1 MNGLIFTTMIS
12 FGLPLI
18 ALLYA
23 LWRKRYI
30 PYMLGILAFV
40 VSQILIRIP
49 ILNYLNGTS
58 TDFQM
63 FSVMQ
68 PILFAVLLSISAGIF
83 EEIARFITMRY
94 FMKQRDWQSGFLFGA
109 GHGGIE
115 AVLIVGIPVISL
127 LLSQTVIQNGD
138 SYYLGGIER
147 IFAMVLHVGLSFIVL
162 QAVVQKKFR
171 YVVYAILIHGT
182 VNALAGIISLY
193 VPGKSGIIMSEVSIA
208 IFVLLTFSYSFILKR
223 KGVLK

>member
-12 FGLPLI
+12 FGLPLL

-23 LWRKRYI
+23 VWKKRYI
-30 PYMLGILAFV
+30 PYMLGVLAFV

-49 ILNYLNGTS
+49 ILNYVNGTS

-68 PILFAVLLSISAGIF
+68 PVLFVLLLSLSAGIF
-83 EEIARFITMRY
+83 EEVARFIAMRY

-127 LLSQTVIQNGD
+127 LLSQTAIQNGD
-138 SYYLGGIER
+138 SYYFAGIER
-147 IFAMVLHVGLSFIVL
+147 IFAMVLHIGLSFIIL

-171 YVVYAILIHGT
+171 YVIYAILIHGT
-182 VNALAGIISLY
+182 ANALASIISLY
-193 VPGKSGIIMSEVSIA
+193 VKGKSGIIMSEVSLA
-208 IFVLLTFSYSFILKR
+208 ICALLVFSYSFILKR
-223 KGVLK
+223 KGV

>member
-12 FGLPLI
+12 FGLPLVV
-18 ALLYA
+18 LLYA
-23 LWRKRYI
+23 FWKKRYF
-30 PYMLGILAFV
+30 PYMLGVLAFV

-63 FSVMQ
+63 FSATQ
-68 PILFAVLLSISAGIF
+68 PVLFVLLLSLSAGIF
-83 EEIARFITMRY
+83 EEIARFIAMRY

-138 SYYLGGIER
+138 SYYFGGIER
-147 IFAMVLHVGLSFIVL
+147 IFAMVLHIGLSFIVL
-162 QAVVQKKFR
+162 QAVVQKKFH
-171 YVVYAILIHGT
+171 YVVFAILIHGA
-182 VNALAGIISLY
+182 VNTLAGIIPLY
-193 VPGKSGIIMSEVSIA
+193 VPGTNGIIAVEVSIA
-208 IFVLLTFSYSFILKR
+208 ISAVLVFSHSFILKR
-223 KGVLK
+223 RGVLK

>member
-12 FGLPLI
+12 FGLPLV

-23 LWRKRYI
+23 FWKKRYF
-30 PYMLGILAFV
+30 PYMLGVLAFV

-63 FSVMQ
+63 FSVTQ
-68 PILFAVLLSISAGIF
+68 PVLFVLLLSLSAGIF
-83 EEIARFITMRY
+83 EEIARFIAMRY

-138 SYYLGGIER
+138 SYYFGGIER
-147 IFAMVLHVGLSFIVL
+147 IFATVLHIGLSFIVL

-171 YVVYAILIHGT
+171 YIVFAILIHGA
-182 VNALAGIISLY
+182 VNTLAGIIPQY
-193 VPGKSGIIMSEVSIA
+193 VPGTNGIVAVEVAIA
-208 IFVLLTFSYSFILKR
+208 ISAVLVFSHSFILKR

>member
-12 FGLPLI
+12 CGLPLV

-23 LWRKRYI
+23 FWKKRYI
-30 PYMLGILAFV
+30 PYMLGVLAFV

-49 ILNYLNGTS
+49 ILNYVNGTS
-58 TDFQM
+58 TNFQM

-68 PILFAVLLSISAGIF
+68 PVLFVLLLSLSAGIF
-83 EEIARFITMRY
+83 EEVARFIAMRY

-138 SYYLGGIER
+138 SYYFAGIER
-147 IFAMVLHVGLSFIVL
+147 IFAMVLHIGLSIIVL
-162 QAVVQKKFR
+162 HAVVQKKFR
-171 YVVYAILIHGT
+171 YVVYTILIHGT
-182 VNALAGIISLY
+182 ANAIASIIALY
-193 VPGKSGIIMSEVSIA
+193 VQGKSGIILSEVSIA
-208 IFVLLTFSYSFILKR
+208 ICAVLVFSYSVILKR
-223 KGVLK
+223 KGV

>member
-18 ALLYA
+18 ALFYA
-23 LWRKRYI
+23 FWKKRYI
-30 PYMLGILAFV
+30 PYMVCESIFV
-40 VSQILIRIP
+40 IQQKP
-49 ILNYLNGTS
+49 ILNYVNGTS

-68 PILFAVLLSISAGIF
+68 PVLFVLLLSLSAGIF
-83 EEIARFITMRY
+83 EEIARFIAMRY

-115 AVLIVGIPVISL
+115 AVLIVGVPVLSL

-147 IFAMVLHVGLSFIVL
+147 IFAMVLHIGLSFIIL

-208 IFVLLTFSYSFILKR
+208 IFALLTFSYSFMLKR
-223 KGVLK
+223 KGV

>member
-1 MNGLIFTTMIS
+1 MNGLIFTAFIS
-12 FGLPLI
+12 IGLPLV

-23 LWRKRYI
+23 FWKKRYI
-30 PYMLGILAFV
+30 PYMFGVLAFV
-40 VSQILIRIP
+40 VSQVLIRIP
-49 ILNYLNGTS
+49 LLNYLNGNS
-58 TDFQM
+58 TGFQM

-68 PILFAVLLSISAGIF
+68 PILFVIVLSLSAGIF
-83 EEIARFITMRY
+83 EETARFIAMRY
-94 FMKQRDWQSGFLFGA
+94 FMKQREWESGFLFGA

-138 SYYLGGIER
+138 SYYIGGIER

-171 YVVYAILIHGT
+171 YVVYAIFIHGT
-182 VNALAGIISLY
+182 VNALASIISLY
-193 VPGKSGIIMSEVSIA
+193 VSWKRGIIAAEVSIA
-208 IFVLLTFSYSFILKR
+208 ICALLVFSYSFLLKR

>member
-12 FGLPLI
+12 FGLPLV

-23 LWRKRYI
+23 FWKKRYI
-30 PYMLGILAFV
+30 PYMLGVLAFV

-49 ILNYLNGTS
+49 ILNYVSGTS
-58 TDFQM
+58 TNFQM

-68 PILFAVLLSISAGIF
+68 PVLFVLLLSLSAGIF
-83 EEIARFITMRY
+83 EEIARFIAMRY

-109 GHGGIE
+109 GHSGIE

-127 LLSQTVIQNGD
+127 LLSQTVIQNGG
-138 SYYLGGIER
+138 SYYFAGIER
-147 IFAMVLHVGLSFIVL
+147 IFATVLHIGLSIIVL

-182 VNALAGIISLY
+182 ANAIASIIPLY
-193 VPGKSGIIMSEVSIA
+193 VQGKSGIILSEVSIA
-208 IFVLLTFSYSFILKR
+208 ICAVLVFSYSVISKR
-223 KGVLK
+223 KGV

>member
-12 FGLPLI
+12 FGLPLV

-23 LWRKRYI
+23 VWKKRSI
-30 PYMLGILAFV
+30 PYMLGVLAFV

-49 ILNYLNGTS
+49 ILNYVNGTS

-68 PILFAVLLSISAGIF
+68 PVLFVLLLSLSAGIF
-83 EEIARFITMRY
+83 EEVARFIVMRY

-127 LLSQTVIQNGD
+127 LFSQTVIQNGD
-138 SYYLGGIER
+138 SYYFGGIER
-147 IFAMVLHVGLSFIVL
+147 IFAMVLHIGLSLIVL
-162 QAVVQKKFR
+162 QAVIQKKFR

-182 VNALAGIISLY
+182 ANALAGIISLY

-208 IFVLLTFSYSFILKR
+208 ICVLFVFSYSFILKR
-223 KGVLK
+223 KGV

>member
-12 FGLPLI
+12 FGLPLV

-23 LWRKRYI
+23 FWKKRYI
-30 PYMLGILAFV
+30 PYMLGVLAFV

-49 ILNYLNGTS
+49 ILNYVSGTS
-58 TDFQM
+58 TNFQM

-68 PILFAVLLSISAGIF
+68 PVLFVLLLSLSAGIF
-83 EEIARFITMRY
+83 EEIARFIAMRY

-115 AVLIVGIPVISL
+115 AVLIVGVPVISL
-127 LLSQTVIQNGD
+127 LLSQTFIQNGD
-138 SYYLGGIER
+138 SYYFGGMER
-147 IFAMVLHVGLSFIVL
+147 IVAMVLHIGLSIIVL

-182 VNALAGIISLY
+182 ANAIASIISLY

-208 IFVLLTFSYSFILKR
+208 ICAVLVFSYSFILKR
-223 KGVLK
+223 KGV

>member
-12 FGLPLI
+12 FGLPLV

-23 LWRKRYI
+23 VWKKRYI
-30 PYMLGILAFV
+30 PYMLGVLAFV

-49 ILNYLNGTS
+49 ILNYVNGTS

-68 PILFAVLLSISAGIF
+68 PVLFVLLLSLSAGIF
-83 EEIARFITMRY
+83 EEVARFIVMRY

-127 LLSQTVIQNGD
+127 LFSQTVIQNGD
-138 SYYLGGIER
+138 SYYFGGIER
-147 IFAMVLHVGLSFIVL
+147 IFAMVLHIGLSLIVL
-162 QAVVQKKFR
+162 QAVIQKKFR

-182 VNALAGIISLY
+182 ANALAGVISLY

-208 IFVLLTFSYSFILKR
+208 ICVLFVFSYSFILKR
-223 KGVLK
+223 KGV

>member
-1 MNGLIFTTMIS
+1 MNGLIFTAMIS
-12 FGLPLI
+12 FGLPLV

-23 LWRKRYI
+23 FWKKRYI
-30 PYMLGILAFV
+30 PYMLGVLAFV

-49 ILNYLNGTS
+49 ILNYVNGTS
-58 TDFQM
+58 TNFQI

-68 PILFAVLLSISAGIF
+68 PVLFVLLLSLSAGIF
-83 EEIARFITMRY
+83 EEIARFIAMRY
-94 FMKQRDWQSGFLFGA
+94 CMKQRDWQSGFLFGA

-138 SYYLGGIER
+138 SYYFGGIER

-171 YVVYAILIHGT
+171 YVVYAILIHGIA
-182 VNALAGIISLY
+182 NALAGIISLY
-193 VPGKSGIIMSEVSIA
+193 VPGASGIIMSEVSIA
-208 IFVLLTFSYSFILKR
+208 ICALLVFSYSFILKR

>member
-12 FGLPLI
+12 FGLPLV

-23 LWRKRYI
+23 FWKKRYI
-30 PYMLGILAFV
+30 PYMLGVLAFV
-40 VSQILIRIP
+40 ISQILIRIP
-49 ILNYLNGTS
+49 ILNYINGTS
-58 TDFQM
+58 TNFQM

-68 PILFAVLLSISAGIF
+68 PVLFVLLLSLSAGIF
-83 EEIARFITMRY
+83 EEIARFIAMRY

-138 SYYLGGIER
+138 SYYFAGIER
-147 IFAMVLHVGLSFIVL
+147 IFAMVLHIGLSFIVL
-162 QAVVQKKFR
+162 HAVVQKKFR

-182 VNALAGIISLY
+182 ANAIASFISLY

-208 IFVLLTFSYSFILKR
+208 ICAVLVFSYSFILKR
-223 KGVLK
+223 KGV

>member
-12 FGLPLI
+12 FGLPLL

-23 LWRKRYI
+23 VWKKRYI
-30 PYMLGILAFV
+30 PYILGVLAFV

-49 ILNYLNGTS
+49 ILNYVNGTS

-68 PILFAVLLSISAGIF
+68 PVLFVLLLSLSAGIF
-83 EEIARFITMRY
+83 EEVARFIAMRY
-94 FMKQRDWQSGFLFGA
+94 FMKQLDWQSGFLFGA

-127 LLSQTVIQNGD
+127 LLSQTAIQNGD
-138 SYYLGGIER
+138 SYYFAGIER
-147 IFAMVLHVGLSFIVL
+147 IFAMVLHIGLSFIIL

-171 YVVYAILIHGT
+171 YVIYAILIHGT
-182 VNALAGIISLY
+182 ANALASIISLY
-193 VPGKSGIIMSEVSIA
+193 VKGKSGIIMSEVSLA
-208 IFVLLTFSYSFILKR
+208 ICALLVFSYSFILKR
-223 KGVLK
+223 KGV

>member
-12 FGLPLI
+12 FGLPLV

-23 LWRKRYI
+23 FWKKRYF
-30 PYMLGILAFV
+30 PYMLGVLAFV

-63 FSVMQ
+63 FSVTQ
-68 PILFAVLLSISAGIF
+68 PVLLVLLLSLSAGIF
-83 EEIARFITMRY
+83 EEIARFIAMRY

-138 SYYLGGIER
+138 SYYFGGIER
-147 IFAMVLHVGLSFIVL
+147 IFATVLHIGLSFIVL

-171 YVVYAILIHGT
+171 YVVFAILIHGA
-182 VNALAGIISLY
+182 VNTLAGIIPQY
-193 VPGKSGIIMSEVSIA
+193 VPGTNGIVAVEVAIA
-208 IFVLLTFSYSFILKR
+208 ISAVLVFSHSFILKR

>member
-12 FGLPLI
+12 FGLPLL

-23 LWRKRYI
+23 VWKKRYI
-30 PYMLGILAFV
+30 PYILGVLAFV

-49 ILNYLNGTS
+49 ILNYVNGTS

-68 PILFAVLLSISAGIF
+68 PVLFVLLLSLSAGIF
-83 EEIARFITMRY
+83 EEVARFIAMRY

-127 LLSQTVIQNGD
+127 LLSQTAIQNGD
-138 SYYLGGIER
+138 SYYFAGIER
-147 IFAMVLHVGLSFIVL
+147 IFAMVLHIGLSFIIL

-171 YVVYAILIHGT
+171 YVIYAILIHGT
-182 VNALAGIISLY
+182 ANALASIISLY
-193 VPGKSGIIMSEVSIA
+193 VKGKSGIIMSEVSLA
-208 IFVLLTFSYSFILKR
+208 ICALLVFSYSFILKR
-223 KGVLK
+223 KGV

>member
-12 FGLPLI
+12 CGLPLV

-23 LWRKRYI
+23 FWKKRYI
-30 PYMLGILAFV
+30 PYMLGVLAFV
-40 VSQILIRIP
+40 VSQTLIRIP
-49 ILNYLNGTS
+49 ILNYVNGTS
-58 TDFQM
+58 TNFQM

-68 PILFAVLLSISAGIF
+68 PVLFVLLLSLSAGIF
-83 EEIARFITMRY
+83 EEVARFIAMRY

-138 SYYLGGIER
+138 SYYLAGIER
-147 IFAMVLHVGLSFIVL
+147 IFAMVLHIGLSFIVL

-171 YVVYAILIHGT
+171 YVVYAIFIHGT
-182 VNALAGIISLY
+182 ANAIASIIPLYVQGKNGIIL
-193 VPGKSGIIMSEVSIA
+193 SEVSIA
-208 IFVLLTFSYSFILKR
+208 ICAVLVFSYSFILKR
-223 KGVLK
+223 KGV

>member
-1 MNGLIFTTMIS
+1 MNGLIFTAFIS
-12 FGLPLI
+12 IGLPLV

-23 LWRKRYI
+23 FWKKRYI
-30 PYMLGILAFV
+30 PYMFGVLAFV
-40 VSQILIRIP
+40 VSQVLIRIP
-49 ILNYLNGTS
+49 LLNYLNGNS
-58 TDFQM
+58 TGFQM

-68 PILFAVLLSISAGIF
+68 PILFVIVLSLSAGIF
-83 EEIARFITMRY
+83 EETARFIAMRY

-138 SYYLGGIER
+138 SYYIGGIER

-171 YVVYAILIHGT
+171 YVVYAIFIHGT
-182 VNALAGIISLY
+182 VNALASIIPLYVSGKRGIIAA
-193 VPGKSGIIMSEVSIA
+193 EVSIA
-208 IFVLLTFSYSFILKR
+208 ICALLVFSYSFLLKR

>member
-12 FGLPLI
+12 FGLPLV

-23 LWRKRYI
+23 FWKKRYI

-49 ILNYLNGTS
+49 ILNYVSGTS
-58 TDFQM
+58 TNFQM
-63 FSVMQ
+63 FSIMQ
-68 PILFAVLLSISAGIF
+68 PVLFVLLLSLSAGIF
-83 EEIARFITMRY
+83 EEIARFIAMRY
-94 FMKQRDWQSGFLFGA
+94 FMKQRDWHSGFLFGA

-115 AVLIVGIPVISL
+115 AVLIVGVPVISL
-127 LLSQTVIQNGD
+127 LLSQTFIQNGD
-138 SYYLGGIER
+138 SYYFGGMER
-147 IFAMVLHVGLSFIVL
+147 IVAMVLHIGLSIIVL

-182 VNALAGIISLY
+182 ANALAGIISLY
-193 VPGKSGIIMSEVSIA
+193 VPGKNGIIMSEVSIA
-208 IFVLLTFSYSFILKR
+208 ICALLVFSYSFILKR
-223 KGVLK
+223 KGV

>member
-12 FGLPLI
+12 FGLPLV

-23 LWRKRYI
+23 VWKKRYI
-30 PYMLGILAFV
+30 PYMLGVLAFV

-49 ILNYLNGTS
+49 ILNYVNGTS
-58 TDFQM
+58 TNFQM

-68 PILFAVLLSISAGIF
+68 PVLFVLLLSLSAGIF
-83 EEIARFITMRY
+83 EEIARFIAMRY

-127 LLSQTVIQNGD
+127 LLSQTVIQNGG
-138 SYYLGGIER
+138 SYYFSGIER
-147 IFAMVLHVGLSFIVL
+147 IFAMVLHIGLSIIVL

-171 YVVYAILIHGT
+171 YVVYAILIHG
-182 VNALAGIISLY
+182 VANALASIILLY
-193 VPGKSGIIMSEVSIA
+193 VQGKSGIILSEVSIA
-208 IFVLLTFSYSFILKR
+208 ICALFVFSYSFILKR
-223 KGVLK
+223 KGV

>member
-1 MNGLIFTTMIS
+1 MNGLIFTAMIS

-23 LWRKRYI
+23 VWKKRYI
-30 PYMLGILAFV
+30 PYMLGVLAFV

-49 ILNYLNGTS
+49 ILNYVNGTS

-68 PILFAVLLSISAGIF
+68 PVLFALLLSLSAGIF
-83 EEIARFITMRY
+83 EEVARFIAMRY
-94 FMKQRDWQSGFLFGA
+94 FMKQRDWQSAFLFGA

-115 AVLIVGIPVISL
+115 ALLIVGVPVISL
-127 LLSQTVIQNGD
+127 LFSQTVIQNGD
-138 SYYLGGIER
+138 SYYFGGIER

-171 YVVYAILIHGT
+171 YVVYAILIHGAA
-182 VNALAGIISLY
+182 NAIAGIISLY
-193 VPGKSGIIMSEVSIA
+193 VPGKSGIIISEVAIA
-208 IFVLLTFSYSFILKR
+208 IFALLTFSYSFILKR
-223 KGVLK
+223 KGV

>member
-12 FGLPLI
+12 FGLPLV

-23 LWRKRYI
+23 FWKKRYI
-30 PYMLGILAFV
+30 PYMLGVLAFA

-63 FSVMQ
+63 FSAMQ
-68 PILFAVLLSISAGIF
+68 PVLFVLLLSLSAGIF
-83 EEIARFITMRY
+83 EEIARFIAMRY

-115 AVLIVGIPVISL
+115 AILIVGIPVVSL
-127 LLSQTVIQNGD
+127 LLSQTVSGNTD
-138 SYYLGGIER
+138 SYFVGGIER
-147 IFAMVLHVGLSFIVL
+147 FFAMILHIGLSFIVL
-162 QAVVQKKFR
+162 QAVVQKKLR
-171 YVVYAILIHGT
+171 YVVYAIFIHGI
-182 VNALAGIISLY
+182 VNTLGSIMLRY
-193 VPGKSGIIMSEVSIA
+193 VPGKSGISMSEVSIA
-208 IFVLLTFSYSFILKR
+208 ICALLVFSYSFILKR
-223 KGVLK
+223 RGVLK

>member
-12 FGLPLI
+12 FGLPLV

-23 LWRKRYI
+23 VWKKRYI
-30 PYMLGILAFV
+30 PYMLGVLAFV

-49 ILNYLNGTS
+49 ILNYVNGTS

-68 PILFAVLLSISAGIF
+68 PVLFVLLLSLSAGIF
-83 EEIARFITMRY
+83 EEVARFIAMRY

-115 AVLIVGIPVISL
+115 AVLIVGIPVIS

-193 VPGKSGIIMSEVSIA
+193 VPGKNGIIMSEVSIA
-208 IFVLLTFSYSFILKR
+208 ICALLVFSYSFILKR

>member
-1 MNGLIFTTMIS
+1 MIS

-23 LWRKRYI
+23 FGRKRHI
-30 PYMLGILAFV
+30 PYMLGVLVFV

-49 ILNYLNGTS
+49 ILNYVNGTS

-63 FSVMQ
+63 FLVMQ
-68 PILFAVLLSISAGIF
+68 PILFALCLVYQLNF
-83 EEIARFITMRY
+83 EEIVFIAMRY
-94 FMKQRDWQSGFLFGA
+94 FMKQTRLAVWFLFGA

-147 IFAMVLHVGLSFIVL
+147 IFCDGITCWAFIVL
-162 QAVVQKKFR
+162 QAVVQKKFLLCCICNSHPWDCKCISGH
-171 YVVYAILIHGT
+171 YLAICARKI
-182 VNALAGIISLY
+182 
-193 VPGKSGIIMSEVSIA
+193 GIIMSEVSIA
-208 IFVLLTFSYSFILKR
+208 ICALFVLSYSFILKR
-223 KGVLK
+223 KGV

>member
-12 FGLPLI
+12 FGLPLV

-23 LWRKRYI
+23 VWKKHYI
-30 PYMLGILAFV
+30 PYMLGVLAFV

-49 ILNYLNGTS
+49 ILNYVNGTS
-58 TDFQM
+58 TNFQM

-68 PILFAVLLSISAGIF
+68 PVLFVLLLSLSAGIF
-83 EEIARFITMRY
+83 EEIARFIAMRY

-127 LLSQTVIQNGD
+127 LLSQTVIQNGG
-138 SYYLGGIER
+138 SYYFSGIER
-147 IFAMVLHVGLSFIVL
+147 IFAMVLHIGLSIIVL

-171 YVVYAILIHGT
+171 YVVYAILIHG
-182 VNALAGIISLY
+182 VANALASIILLY
-193 VPGKSGIIMSEVSIA
+193 VQGKSGIILSEVSIA
-208 IFVLLTFSYSFILKR
+208 ICALFVFSYSFILKR
-223 KGVLK
+223 KGV

>member
-12 FGLPLI
+12 CGLPLV

-23 LWRKRYI
+23 FWKKRYI
-30 PYMLGILAFV
+30 PYMLGVLAFV

-49 ILNYLNGTS
+49 ILNYVNGTS
-58 TDFQM
+58 TNFQM

-68 PILFAVLLSISAGIF
+68 PVLFVLLLSLSAGIF
-83 EEIARFITMRY
+83 EEVARFIAMRY

-138 SYYLGGIER
+138 SYYFAGIER
-147 IFAMVLHVGLSFIVL
+147 IFAMVLHIGLSIIVL
-162 QAVVQKKFR
+162 HAVVQKKFR
-171 YVVYAILIHGT
+171 YVVYAILIHGAA
-182 VNALAGIISLY
+182 NAIASIIALY
-193 VPGKSGIIMSEVSIA
+193 VQGKSGIILSEVSIA
-208 IFVLLTFSYSFILKR
+208 ICAVLVFSYSFILKR
-223 KGVLK
+223 KGV